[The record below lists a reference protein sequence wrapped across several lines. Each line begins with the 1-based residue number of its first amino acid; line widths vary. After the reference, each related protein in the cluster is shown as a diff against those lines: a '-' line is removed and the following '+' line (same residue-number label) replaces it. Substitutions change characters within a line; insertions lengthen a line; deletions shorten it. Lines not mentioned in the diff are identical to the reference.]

1 MWCMHVFRH
10 YSSSL
15 LFGAIAIKSEF
26 NKLQQQRRRR
36 RRCLKIDLCSQLKG
50 DFSLCDIII
59 HLSLSHSSII
69 TIMWNFLFLSWSQFY
84 VRLQLFFFCF
94 KWCSFNTR
102 WLLPPPQT
110 VLYQYTRE
118 RERCRNKNKKWN
130 EIFKISFSYLR
141 LFPSISNCIFFFL
154 PRIYMYISSRGEQSV
169 TNDHISEKWDRR
181 RDTQCYD
188 DNKKKLTI

>member
-26 NKLQQQRRRR
+26 NKLQQQRRQR

-118 RERCRNKNKKWN
+118 RDVEIKTRN
-130 EIFKISFSYLR
+130 EMRFSRFLFHICVFFPASRTASSSFCLGFICIYLAVE
-141 LFPSISNCIFFFL
+141 SN
-154 PRIYMYISSRGEQSV
+154 Q
-169 TNDHISEKWDRR
+169 
-181 RDTQCYD
+181 
-188 DNKKKLTI
+188 